1 MNEDYKVWLV
11 RAKSSLA
18 LSRAKI
24 DEEIF
29 YEDLCFQAQQA
40 VEKSL
45 KAFLVFFD
53 VDPEKTHNLVN
64 LIKELAK
71 HIDIPDEINEVV
83 ILNDYAIQ
91 TRYPGDYAPIEED
104 EDKKAIEKTEYCVKW
119 IDGKIKQIIKEIED
133 ERNQPHLDNFD
144 LSKK

>member
-18 LSRAKI
+18 LSKVKI
-24 DEEIF
+24 DEEII

-64 LIKELAK
+64 LIKELVK

-104 EDKKAIEKTEYCVKW
+104 EYKKAIEKSEYCVKW
-119 IDGKIKQIIKEIED
+119 IDGKIKQIIKKIND
-133 ERNQPHLDNFD
+133 GKNQPLLNNFN
-144 LSKK
+144 LNKK

>member
-1 MNEDYKVWLV
+1 MNEDYKIWLV

-18 LSRAKI
+18 LSKAKI

-45 KAFLVFFD
+45 KAFLVFLD
-53 VDPEKTHNLVN
+53 IDPEKTHNLVN

-71 HIDIPDEINEVV
+71 RIDIPNEINEVV

-91 TRYPGDYAPIEED
+91 TRYPGYYAPIEED
-104 EDKKAIEKTEYCVKW
+104 EYKKAIEKAEYCVKW
-119 IDGKIKQIIKEIED
+119 IDGKIKQIIKEVED
-133 ERNQPHLDNFD
+133 EKNQSLLDNFN